1 MHTTVGSDFEASA
14 HWFPVA
20 VSGDIRQG
28 EITQAFLDG
37 QELALWRSADG
48 TVHAW
53 ENRCPHRGTRFT
65 LGRIIDDT
73 LSCAYHGW
81 RFEASGQC
89 TLIPANPTL
98 TPPRNACAKVFGTH
112 EAGGF
117 VWATLGTAP
126 WSPAVPAAAATAT
139 AHCRAFVVEA
149 AAQTV
154 RERLLEHP
162 AYGYRGIGAS
172 VVGATDADGHAT
184 LAYLTP
190 MSPERTLVHLVL
202 SGPGAAAPGVAE
214 RLRAARSFKP
224 RRAYVEAAGLENR
237 P

>member
-1 MHTTVGSDFEASA
+1 MHTTVASDFDASA

-28 EITQAFLDG
+28 EITQAFLAG

-81 RFEASGQC
+81 RFEPTGQC

-98 TPPRNACAKVFGTH
+98 TPPRNACAKAFATH
-112 EAGGF
+112 EADGF
-117 VWATLGTAP
+117 VWATLGTAAWTP
-126 WSPAVPAAAATAT
+126 RVPAAAAT

-149 AAQTV
+149 AAQSV

-162 AYGYRGIGAS
+162 AYGYRSAGAA
-172 VVGATDADGHAT
+172 VVSATDADGQAT

-190 MSPERTLVHLVL
+190 MSAERTLVHLVL
-202 SGPGAAAPGVAE
+202 AGAGAAAPGAAE
-214 RLRAARSFKP
+214 RLRAAQSFKP
-224 RRAYVEAAGLENR
+224 RRVYAEAAGAENR

>member
-1 MHTTVGSDFEASA
+1 MHITDRSDLDATA
-14 HWFPVA
+14 HWFPGA
-20 VSGDIRQG
+20 VSDEIRAG

-81 RFEASGQC
+81 RFEATGQC

-98 TPPRNACAKVFGTH
+98 TPPKNACAKAFATH
-112 EAGGF
+112 EENGF
-117 VWATLGTAP
+117 VWATLGQAP
-126 WSPAVPAAAATAT
+126 WTPDASATAAAAQ
-139 AHCRAFVVEA
+139 CRAFVIEA

-154 RERLLEHP
+154 RARLLEHP
-162 AYGYRGIGAS
+162 AYGYRA
-172 VVGATDADGHAT
+172 VGAAILGAPDDEGNHV

-190 MSPERTLVHLVL
+190 MSPDRTLLHLVMSDRNSAL
-202 SGPGAAAPGVAE
+202 PAAPEVAV
-214 RLRAARSFKP
+214 RLRTAQAFKS
-224 RRAYVEAAGLENR
+224 RRAYVEVPA
-237 P
+237 